1 MKGFILL
8 ELLIVIAILAIL
20 TTVII
25 LVLNPAEAL
34 RKTRDTQRV
43 TDLDN
48 LKTVLSLYLD
58 KRDYLDLPPRGV

>member
-58 KRDYLDLPPRGV
+58 KRDYLDLVHRGV

>member
-48 LKTVLSLYLD
+48 LKSVLLLYLAETG
-58 KRDYLDLPPRGV
+58 YLDLPPRGV